1 MEYVKNMKLLHALRQ
16 QIAAEQTKVAN
27 LFAKQV
33 GFNSIHDSHTVI
45 EREHAKH
52 AWKWLVQNKQLLLDS
67 FPKENVKKLI
77 MLDTIDANT
86 DLGNVLVIFK
96 QILRSQKARLISR
109 KRYDWNVEQ
118 RRQSYT
124 IEYRIISATPDP
136 TPTRPTP
143 TSSTLQT
150 HQTNQNK
157 PNTSIVLVS
166 NVKVS
171 SNDQQ
176 IPSEIPTAAKRKL
189 SPTPIDALSPPD
201 KKSKPD
207 TPHKQQQPIS
217 NTQVSHIKVS
227 STDEQQQQPISNQ
240 NVSPQPVTNTSPVI
254 TNPSPTPTDAQIPT
268 QNNTKPDTPQ
278 KQQQTIPNDQVPHV
292 QVLDASPLI
301 TQPNHSPLPSPTD
314 AVSPKALTP
323 TPEGG
328 KEGEQVPVAL
338 PAI

>member
-1 MEYVKNMKLLHALRQ
+1 
-16 QIAAEQTKVAN
+16 
-27 LFAKQV
+27 
-33 GFNSIHDSHTVI
+33 
-45 EREHAKH
+45 
-52 AWKWLVQNKQLLLDS
+52 
-67 FPKENVKKLI
+67 

-176 IPSEIPTAAKRKL
+176 IPSEIPTCLLYTSDAA
-189 SPTPIDALSPPD
+189 
-201 KKSKPD
+201 
-207 TPHKQQQPIS
+207 
-217 NTQVSHIKVS
+217 
-227 STDEQQQQPISNQ
+227 DE
-240 NVSPQPVTNTSPVI
+240 
-254 TNPSPTPTDAQIPT
+254 
-268 QNNTKPDTPQ
+268 
-278 KQQQTIPNDQVPHV
+278 
-292 QVLDASPLI
+292 
-301 TQPNHSPLPSPTD
+301 
-314 AVSPKALTP
+314 
-323 TPEGG
+323 
-328 KEGEQVPVAL
+328 
-338 PAI
+338 

>member
-1 MEYVKNMKLLHALRQ
+1 MKLLQALRQ

-33 GFNSIHDSHTVI
+33 GFNSIHDSSTVI

-86 DLGNVLVIFK
+86 DLGEVLIIFK

-109 KRYDWNVEQ
+109 KRYDWNTEQ

-124 IEYRIISATPDP
+124 LEYRIISATPDP
-136 TPTRPTP
+136 ILTRPT
-143 TSSTLQT
+143 TTLSTPQT
-150 HQTNQNK
+150 HKT
-157 PNTSIVLVS
+157 NTSNTETSDIKIS
-166 NVKVS
+166 DVKVS
-171 SNDQQ
+171 SNDE
-176 IPSEIPTAAKRKL
+176 EIPQAVTMSAKRKL
-189 SPTPIDALSPPD
+189 SPTPEHVEQPPD
-201 KKSKPD
+201 KKPKPD
-207 TPHKQQQPIS
+207 TPQNEQQTIPNEHVSDVKVSTNTNNLQQPIPNQNVSDVKVLHTSPLNTNSSPTPDLAQQPTENKSNPSTPQKQQQPIS
-217 NTQVSHIKVS
+217 NTQVSDVS
-227 STDEQQQQPISNQ
+227 
-240 NVSPQPVTNTSPVI
+240 
-254 TNPSPTPTDAQIPT
+254 
-268 QNNTKPDTPQ
+268 
-278 KQQQTIPNDQVPHV
+278 
-292 QVLDASPLI
+292 VLDASPVI

-328 KEGEQVPVAL
+328 KEGEQVPVDL

>member
-1 MEYVKNMKLLHALRQ
+1 MKLLQALRQ

-33 GFNSIHDSHTVI
+33 GFNSIHDSSTVI

-86 DLGNVLVIFK
+86 DLGEVLIIFK

-124 IEYRIISATPDP
+124 LEYRIISATPDP
-136 TPTRPTP
+136 PHTRPTPTRPTP
-143 TSSTLQT
+143 
-150 HQTNQNK
+150 QTNK
-157 PNTSIVLVS
+157 TTESNTETSDIKIS
-166 NVKVS
+166 DVKVS
-171 SNDQQ
+171 SD
-176 IPSEIPTAAKRKL
+176 IEEIPQAVTMSAKRKL
-189 SPTPIDALSPPD
+189 SPTPEHVEQPVAKKPHTLGHEEPQSKEIINQVLDIKVSSTDEQADQQQQPIPNQNVSDVKVLHTSPIITNPSPTPIDAQSPTQNNT
-201 KKSKPD
+201 KPD
-207 TPHKQQQPIS
+207 TPHKQQQPTP
-217 NTQVSHIKVS
+217 NTQVSDVS
-227 STDEQQQQPISNQ
+227 
-240 NVSPQPVTNTSPVI
+240 
-254 TNPSPTPTDAQIPT
+254 
-268 QNNTKPDTPQ
+268 
-278 KQQQTIPNDQVPHV
+278 
-292 QVLDASPLI
+292 VLDASPLI
-301 TQPNHSPLPSPTD
+301 TQPNHSPLLSPTD

-323 TPEGG
+323 TFEGG
-328 KEGEQVPVAL
+328 VEREQVPVDL